1 MPGIVGIIGR
11 GPRGKHE
18 GDLKI
23 MLDCMMHEPFYGSGT
38 YVNESLGVYIGWT
51 GHRDSIADSLPAVNE
66 TRDVVLVFAGEEF
79 SDGKEMGRKANVL
92 LTRYEDEGIGFL
104 KGLNGWFSGVLI
116 DVRTG
121 SVILFNDRYGMQR
134 IYVHEGEQECL
145 FGSEAK
151 SLLRVRPSLRRLD
164 ERGLGELISCN
175 CVLEGRTLFPD
186 ISLLAGGSAWKWEK
200 GNRTGRGVYFT
211 PQDWEGLSPLDERS
225 FSERLS
231 ETVATVIPRYFREKG
246 KVGMSLTGGL
256 DSRMMMACL
265 NPAPGEL
272 PCYTFGGKKDML
284 DITIA
289 RQVAAVCGQT
299 HSVIRLDPS
308 FFAEFPRLAEKTIYV
323 TDGNLDVASTH
334 DMFFNRAAR
343 SIAPI
348 RVTGKFGS
356 EVIRD
361 HTMFNA
367 GEYQGTLFVPEMK
380 QFVRDAVVTLGKIK
394 QGHPLSVAVFM
405 DFPWREYNKIAIEQ
419 SQSIF
424 RTPYM
429 DNDLVRLMY
438 TAPPGARASNQPQ
451 RRIIRE
457 RNPRLSAIISDR
469 GYGEQTNPL
478 VAKLMELYYY
488 ALFKTDYTYLSAM
501 PHWAT
506 KLDTLCMML
515 NGGRPLF
522 GSQKFEYYRI
532 WYRREVADWVKQ
544 ILLDPR
550 TLARPYFDRH
560 TLEMMVHTH
569 TKGTRNYSGEITK
582 ALSLEFTHRLL
593 VEA

>member
-1 MPGIVGIIGR
+1 
-11 GPRGKHE
+11 
-18 GDLKI
+18 
-23 MLDCMMHEPFYGSGT
+23 
-38 YVNESLGVYIGWT
+38 
-51 GHRDSIADSLPAVNE
+51 
-66 TRDVVLVFAGEEF
+66 
-79 SDGKEMGRKANVL
+79 
-92 LTRYEDEGIGFL
+92 
-104 KGLNGWFSGVLI
+104 
-116 DVRTG
+116 
-121 SVILFNDRYGMQR
+121 
-134 IYVHEGEQECL
+134 
-145 FGSEAK
+145 
-151 SLLRVRPSLRRLD
+151 
-164 ERGLGELISCN
+164 
-175 CVLEGRTLFPD
+175 
-186 ISLLAGGSAWKWEK
+186 
-200 GNRTGRGVYFT
+200 
-211 PQDWEGLSPLDERS
+211 
-225 FSERLS
+225 
-231 ETVATVIPRYFREKG
+231 
-246 KVGMSLTGGL
+246 
-256 DSRMMMACL
+256 
-265 NPAPGEL
+265 
-272 PCYTFGGKKDML
+272 ML

-289 RQVAAVCGQT
+289 RQVAAACGQA

-334 DMFFNRAAR
+334 DMFFNRVAR

-380 QFVRDAVVTLGKIK
+380 QFVRDAVATLGKIK

-451 RRIIRE
+451 RRIIRQ
-457 RNPRLSAIISDR
+457 RNPRLSAIMSDR
-469 GYGEQTNPL
+469 GYGEQTNPF
-478 VAKLMELYYY
+478 VAKLMEVYYY

-532 WYRREVADWVKQ
+532 WYRREVAEWVKQ

-560 TLEMMVHTH
+560 SLEMMVQTH

-582 ALSLEFTHRLL
+582 ALSLELTHRLL